1 MVAKIT
7 SRDFKRGRQGGLR
20 LDFGRWRE
28 FGLGLALGLSLSVL
42 VLVWQNYRE
51 KQEAKAATEQPKPE
65 PRAAAAKDPEAA
77 MNYDFYEKLPN
88 FEVQVPEKAQPVAN
102 EREPAP
108 ATVDRPGVY
117 VIQAGSFRK
126 QEDADRV
133 QAQLRVLGIESAVLK
148 VPGELSDLHRVRI
161 GPISD
166 LAELNRLRARLRAAD
181 FDSIPMRVG
190 D

>member
-1 MVAKIT
+1 M
-7 SRDFKRGRQGGLR
+7 R

-28 FGLGLALGLSLSVL
+28 FGLGLALGLSVSLF

-51 KQEAKAATEQPKPE
+51 KEAARTAAETPKPE
-65 PRAAAAKDPEAA
+65 PRAAAAKDTDDPARNFEF
-77 MNYDFYEKLPN
+77 YDRLQN
-88 FEVQVPEKAQPVAN
+88 IEVQVPDKGQAGGN

-108 ATVDRPGVY
+108 ANIDRPGVY

-133 QAQLRVLGIESAVLK
+133 QAQLRVLSIDASVQKVL
-148 VPGELSDLHRVRI
+148 VEQGEVYRVRI
-161 GPISD
+161 GPVTD
-166 LAELNRLRARLRAAD
+166 LAEINRLRARLRAAD
-181 FDSIPMRVG
+181 FESQPFRVA